1 VTQSPVASPEEDAD
15 VEPVSVPRLILIG
28 SLLLCLGGLAV
39 SVYLTY
45 EHYTGNRSLACSDTG
60 VINCA
65 KVTTSSSSRIFG
77 IPVAVL
83 GVAFFVPMLALCLP
97 AAWRSLEPRLHL
109 VRTAFSATGVAM
121 IIYLLYAELFR
132 VHAICLWC
140 TSVHV
145 MTFLLFVL
153 VWWAW
158 STGVGRG
165 WDEIDQDTSGA
176 AAP

>member
-1 VTQSPVASPEEDAD
+1 MTASPVATPEA
-15 VEPVSVPRLILIG
+15 EPGPEHVSVPRTILVG
-28 SLLLCLGGLAV
+28 TLVLCLGGLAV
-39 SVYLTY
+39 SLYLTY

-83 GVAFFVPMLALCLP
+83 GLAYFVPMLGLCLP
-97 AAWRSLEPRLHL
+97 WAWRSLEPRLHL
-109 VRTAFSATGVAM
+109 VRTAFSAVGVAM

-165 WDEIDQDTSGA
+165 WDDTGQ
-176 AAP
+176 PV

>member
-1 VTQSPVASPEEDAD
+1 MEATESVARPDVTAA
-15 VEPVSVPRLILIG
+15 EPVGEDSAVPALIVVGSLIL
-28 SLLLCLGGLAV
+28 CLAGLAV
-39 SVYLTY
+39 SLYLTY
-45 EHYTGNRSLACSDTG
+45 EHYTGNSTLACSDTG

-83 GVAFFVPMLALCLP
+83 GLAFFVPMLGLCLP
-97 AAWRSLEPRLHL
+97 AAWHSAKRSVHL
-109 VRTAFSATGVAM
+109 VRTLLSASGVAM

-165 WDEIDQDTSGA
+165 WEEIEA
-176 AAP
+176 EAV